1 MYDLYKG
8 YIPTKNKAATRKFK
22 NAKLDTLEEVQD
34 LDEYAG
40 VLNDDT
46 ILVDVDDM
54 EQSDILLN
62 IVKSEH
68 LKCKVYETSRG
79 KHFLFLN
86 STVQRC
92 LTGGS
97 LACGIAK
104 VDIKVGVQYEVLKYD
119 GVLRK
124 VLYDTGEYEYL
135 PNWMMPIKTSRMFS
149 RMENGDG
156 RNTAIFKH
164 VSALMQ
170 VGIGKSDIITAIQ
183 ILNKYVFVDKL
194 PDDEIAKLLRDE
206 RFAKPSF
213 FKGDKFLHA
222 EFSRWLRDNYN
233 MCKIN
238 NDLYTYTGECYTNDV
253 REIKRQMITEIPT
266 LKDSQRTE
274 VYKYLDLIVDDH
286 ADTECRYICFEN
298 GIYDIITD
306 MLLPFSPAYIV
317 TNKVEAEYIE
327 DAYDPVVDKAMLD
340 FANGNENIK
349 MLLEEMIGYCLYRRN
364 ELRKAFILVG
374 DKQNGKSTFLQMLNA
389 FVGLDNTVA
398 LDLAEL
404 GDRFKTAQLSGKLV
418 CAGDDI
424 EDNFISNLAIFKK
437 LVTGNPVNAERKGQD
452 PFDFSN
458 YAKMIFSA
466 NNVPRMND
474 KTGAV
479 MSRLILVPFTA
490 HFEPGEDGF
499 DLEIIDKLTTS
510 GAKSHLARVA
520 MEGLKRVLKKRS
532 FTTGAEVEAT
542 LKEYVTA
549 NNSVLLF
556 MQEEKPK
563 VEHEPVSDV
572 FVKYQLF
579 CYSNN
584 IKPMSKINFSK
595 QMRLNF
601 GFNGTPKNIKGK
613 GVRCFERMDQDE

>member
-1 MYDLYKG
+1 MYNLYKG
-8 YIPTKNKAATRKFK
+8 YIPTKNKSATKRFK
-22 NAKLDTLEEVQD
+22 NVELDSLEDVQN
-34 LDEYAG
+34 LNEYAG

-46 ILVDVDDM
+46 ILIDVDDM

-62 IVKSEH
+62 IVKSEG
-68 LKCKVYETSRG
+68 LKCKVYATSRG

-86 STVQRC
+86 TVVSRC
-92 LTGGS
+92 MTDGS
-97 LACGIAK
+97 LACGVAR
-104 VDIKVGVQYEVLKYD
+104 VDIKVGVQYEVLKFN
-119 GVLRK
+119 GVLRE
-124 VLYDTGEYEYL
+124 VLYDTEEYECL
-135 PNWMMPIKTSRMFS
+135 PNWLIPVKSTKIFS
-149 RMENGDG
+149 RMANGDG

-164 VSALMQ
+164 VSLLMQ
-170 VGIGKSDIITAIQ
+170 SGISKSDIITAVKM
-183 ILNKYVFVDKL
+183 LNKYVFTDKL

-213 FKGDKFLHA
+213 FKGEKFLHA
-222 EFSRWLRDNYN
+222 EFSKWLKDTYN

-238 NDLYTYTGECYTNDV
+238 NDLYTYNGYCYTNDI
-253 REIKRQMITEIPT
+253 REVKRQMIQEIPT
-266 LKDSQRTE
+266 LKDAQRTE

-286 ADTECRYICFEN
+286 AESEARYICFDN
-298 GIYDIITD
+298 GVYDLLTD
-306 MLLPFSPAYIV
+306 ALLPFSPSYIV
-317 TNKVEAEYIE
+317 TNKINADYVPNAENPIVE
-327 DAYDPVVDKAMLD
+327 KAMID
-340 FANGNENIK
+340 FANGNEQIK

-389 FVGLDNTVA
+389 FVGIDNTVA

-458 YAKMIFSA
+458 YAKLIFSA
-466 NNVPRMND
+466 NSVPRMND

-479 MSRLILVPFTA
+479 MSRLILVPFSA
-490 HFEPGEDGF
+490 HFEPGEEGF

-510 GAKSHLARVA
+510 SAKSYIARIGI
-520 MEGLKRVLKKRS
+520 EGLKRVLKFRK
-532 FTTGAEVEAT
+532 FTTGKEIEKT
-542 LKEYVTA
+542 LDDYITN
-549 NNSVLLF
+549 NNSVLLYLR
-556 MQEEKPK
+556 EEKPK
-563 VEHEPVSDV
+563 LEHEPVGDK
-572 FVKYQLF
+572 FAQYQLF

-584 IKPMSKINFSK
+584 IKPVSKINFSK
-595 QMRLNF
+595 IIKSHL
-601 GFNGTPKNIKGK
+601 GFESIPKNIRGK
-613 GVRCFERMDQDE
+613 GVRCFEKSPSP

>member
-8 YIPTKNKAATRKFK
+8 YIPTKNKAALKKFK
-22 NAKLDTLEEVQD
+22 NAKLDRLEDVKN

-62 IVKSEH
+62 IVKSEN
-68 LKCKVYETSRG
+68 LKCKVYATSRG

-92 LTGGS
+92 ITGGG

-104 VDIKVGVQYEVLKYD
+104 VDIKVGAQYEVLKYD
-119 GVLRK
+119 GVLRE
-124 VLYDTGEYEYL
+124 VLYDTEDYEYI
-135 PNWMMPIKTSRMFS
+135 PNWMMPLKTSKVFS

-170 VGIGKSDIITAIQ
+170 VGISKNDIISAIK
-183 ILNKYVFVDKL
+183 ILNKYVFTDKL

-213 FKGDKFLHA
+213 FKGEKFLHA
-222 EFSRWLRDNYN
+222 EFSRWMRDNYS

-238 NDLYTYTGECYTNDV
+238 NDLYTYNGYCYTNDI
-253 REIKRQMITEIPT
+253 REVKRQMIQEVPT
-266 LKDSQRTE
+266 LKDTQRTE

-286 ADTECRYICFEN
+286 AETEARYICFDN
-298 GIYDIITD
+298 GIYDIITETL
-306 MLLPFSPAYIV
+306 MPFSPSYIV
-317 TNKVEAEYIE
+317 TNKVNADYYEE
-327 DAYDPVVDKAMLD
+327 AYDAVVDKALLD
-340 FANGNENIK
+340 FANGNESIK

-389 FVGLDNTVA
+389 FVGIDNTVA

-458 YAKMIFSA
+458 YAKLIFSA

-490 HFEPGEDGF
+490 HFEPGDEGF
-499 DLEIIDKLTTS
+499 DLEIIDKLTTPS
-510 GAKSHLARVA
+510 ARSHLARVA
-520 MEGLKRVLKKRS
+520 MEGLKRVLKKRA
-532 FTTGAEVEAT
+532 FTTGAEVENT

-563 VEHEPVSDV
+563 VEHEPVADV
-572 FVKYQLF
+572 FTKYQLF
-579 CYSNN
+579 CYANN

-595 QMRLNF
+595 QMKLNF
-601 GFNGTPKNIKGK
+601 GFNGVPKNIKGK
-613 GVRCFERMDQDE
+613 GIRCFEKVTEQ

>member
-1 MYDLYKG
+1 MYELYKG

-46 ILVDVDDM
+46 ILVDVDDT

-135 PNWMMPIKTSRMFS
+135 PNWMMPIKASRMFS

-170 VGIGKSDIITAIQ
+170 VGIGKADIITAIQ
-183 ILNKYVFVDKL
+183 ILNKYVFADKL

-317 TNKVEAEYIE
+317 TNKVDAEYIE

-340 FANGNENIK
+340 FANGNESIK

-458 YAKMIFSA
+458 YAKLIFSA

-520 MEGLKRVLKKRS
+520 MEGLKRVLKKRA